1 MRNLAKLI
9 RQIINPNLKLIKY
22 RSIKLKKK
30 KLSNK
35 KDQKKKVAHNVL
47 KQNIQ

>member
-9 RQIINPNLKLIKY
+9 RQIINPNLNLIKY

-30 KLSNK
+30 LSTK
-35 KDQKKKVAHNVL
+35 KDQNEKEKKKYPMF
-47 KQNIQ
+47 